1 MRIRMIEIEGFGPF
15 RDAQT
20 VDLDRFAGDGIFL
33 ISGRTGAGKSS
44 ILDAICFALY
54 GSTPRYSEG
63 EKRLRSDYSEVGE
76 PSHVVLEFEVG
87 DGAWRIERSPEYERP
102 AKRGGGTT
110 TERASVHLFEHTDD
124 GWRGIASKERQ
135 VAEHIREIVGMNSD
149 QFQQVILLAQGRFA
163 RFLLAKNDER
173 RTLLRS
179 LFGTRRFENYEQALD
194 ERRRDAEAGVGAQTA
209 DLRALL
215 DQVAEQVERAL
226 AVEDEPDAGDA
237 AAEGGSRLDDLD
249 GSDPDGEQRGDGVD
263 GAGRGDAGDA
273 LVLDMESEA
282 ANGEA
287 PNSDGDRGGAADAD
301 GADADGAT
309 GTRAPDESS
318 EQDVLGPDDWSGRID
333 LLDRAAER
341 AAERRAVRDAHVER
355 TRDVSTHAE
364 QVDDERR
371 VTAERQQRREAARSR
386 LAQLDAERGDIEAAR
401 AELAAARR
409 ADGVRTAI
417 DAVAHADA
425 EEKTAEEAAR
435 AARSEWTNARV
446 EVHSREG
453 GSPDDAPEPDE
464 ADEATPGADADESVL
479 PTDEAEP
486 EVLDAFSDEL
496 RGRIGAWNPLRER
509 ESELAR
515 DAADIEAKREELKA
529 QDAQIAELEKRFL
542 SLPNHITAAR
552 ESRDAANKR
561 ADQAAAVDEHISALE
576 SQFAAARQADE
587 LAKTYA
593 AADEAVRGAKQ
604 RLDATGKAV
613 DELHRRRLAG
623 YSSELAQQLTDGE
636 PCTVCGSTE
645 HPAPAEMADDHVT
658 PEQIEQAEE
667 VRSAASAAHES
678 ANDERQRASAALA
691 DAQQR
696 SGGRSETEVNG
707 DLLAARERRDE
718 AQTAQR
724 ERDALDGQIA
734 ELERER
740 ESLGEERTTT
750 AARRAELAGEIDAA
764 QKRLADDSR
773 AVAAAR
779 GSFSSVAERIGAAQR
794 LASRA
799 RACAAAVR
807 DASRASGTARVARAA
822 LDRALGDAEFDTT
835 EAARNAMR
843 DAAVV
848 AGLDRRVRE
857 ADTERAAAE
866 RTLAELAAFELP
878 EAPVDRDETQR
889 ALASARDAFT
899 RALDA
904 RSAAAQLAD
913 ALADALER
921 ARTAHERI
929 AEKAETA
936 AVITRL
942 ADTVAGRPPNERR
955 MNLETFVLAAELE
968 EIVQAA
974 NLRLAAMS
982 NNQYTLRH
990 SDARAYRNAAAGLGI
1005 EVFDAHTGRARPP
1018 QSLSGGETFLASLA
1032 LALGLAEVVTSRAGG
1047 IRLDTLFIDEGFGSL
1062 DGETLEVAMRTL
1074 DDLRQGGR
1082 TVGLISHVE
1091 QMKEQIPAQL
1101 HVEQTPQGWSVVR
1114 QE

>member
-20 VDLDRFAGDGIFL
+20 IDLDRFAGDGIFL

-54 GSTPRYSEG
+54 GSTPRYSDG

-110 TERASVHLFEHTDD
+110 TERASVHLFEYADD

-135 VAEHIREIVGMNSD
+135 VAEQIREIVGMNSD

-179 LFGTRRFENYEQALD
+179 LFDTRRFEKYEQALD
-194 ERRRDAEAGVGAQTA
+194 ERRREAEAGVGAQTA

-215 DQVAEQVERAL
+215 DQVAEQVQRAL
-226 AVEDEPDAGDA
+226 TAEEQPDAGDA
-237 AAEGGSRLDDLD
+237 AVDDAVARGDESGGAD
-249 GSDPDGEQRGDGVD
+249 GDGEPRAD
-263 GAGRGDAGDA
+263 
-273 LVLDMESEA
+273 ES
-282 ANGEA
+282 
-287 PNSDGDRGGAADAD
+287 GGAAADIGPSPDRDAGGDSDAAAGAATD
-301 GADADGAT
+301 GAASDEQPSET
-309 GTRAPDESS
+309 PDE
-318 EQDVLGPDDWSGRID
+318 QGVPDPDDWSGRID
-333 LLDRAAER
+333 LLGRAAEQ
-341 AAERRAVRDAHVER
+341 AGANLTACEAHVDR
-355 TRDVSTHAE
+355 AGAVSTRAE
-364 QVDDERR
+364 QADDERR
-371 VTAERQQRREAARSR
+371 VTAERQQQREGARSR
-386 LAQLDAERGDIEAAR
+386 LAKLDADRDGIDAAR
-401 AELAAARR
+401 AELVGARR
-409 ADGVRTAI
+409 AEGVRTAI

-425 EEKTAEEAAR
+425 EEKTAADAAQAAR
-435 AARSEWTNARV
+435 AEWTSARG
-446 EVHSREG
+446 EAEAGEG
-453 GSPDDAPEPDE
+453 GDPASEPEPESAE
-464 ADEATPGADADESVL
+464 ADEATAEAGEAALPADD
-479 PTDEAEP
+479 AEP
-486 EVLDAFSDEL
+486 DALDAFSDEL

-515 DAADIEAKREELKA
+515 DAADIDARREDLKA
-529 QDAQIAELEKRFL
+529 QDAQTAELEKRLL
-542 SLPNHITAAR
+542 SLPKHIAAAR
-552 ESRDAANKR
+552 ESRESASKR

-576 SQFAAARQADE
+576 IQFAAAHQADE

-593 AADEAVRGAKQ
+593 AADETVRGAKQ
-604 RLDATGKAV
+604 RLDAAGEAL

-658 PEQIEQAEE
+658 PEQIEQSEDA
-667 VRSAASAAHES
+667 RSAASAAHET
-678 ANDERQRASAALA
+678 AIDERQRASAALA

-740 ESLGEERTTT
+740 ENLEDERTSSKALR
-750 AARRAELAGEIDAA
+750 AALSSEIDAA
-764 QKRLADDSR
+764 QNRLTDDSR

-807 DASRASGTARVARAA
+807 DASRASGTARVAREA

-835 EAARNAMR
+835 ASARHAMR

-848 AGLDRRVRE
+848 ADLDKRVRE

-889 ALASARDAFT
+889 ALTAARDAFS

-913 ALADALER
+913 ALANALER
-921 ARTAHERI
+921 ARAAHEGI

-1062 DGETLEVAMRTL
+1062 DGETLDVAMRTL

-1101 HVEQTPQGWSVVR
+1101 RVEQTPQGWSVVR

>member
-20 VDLDRFAGDGIFL
+20 IDLDRFAGDGIFL

-54 GSTPRYSEG
+54 GSTPRYSDG

-110 TERASVHLFEHTDD
+110 TERASVHLFEYADD

-135 VAEHIREIVGMNSD
+135 VAEQIREIVGMNSD

-179 LFGTRRFENYEQALD
+179 LFDTRRFEKYEQALD
-194 ERRRDAEAGVGAQTA
+194 ERRREAEAGVGAQTA

-215 DQVAEQVERAL
+215 DQVAEQVQRAL
-226 AVEDEPDAGDA
+226 TAEEQPDAGDA
-237 AAEGGSRLDDLD
+237 AVDDAVARGDESGGAD
-249 GSDPDGEQRGDGVD
+249 GDGEPRAD
-263 GAGRGDAGDA
+263 
-273 LVLDMESEA
+273 ES
-282 ANGEA
+282 
-287 PNSDGDRGGAADAD
+287 GGAAADIGPSPDRDAGGD
-301 GADADGAT
+301 SDAAAGAAAAGAASDEQ
-309 GTRAPDESS
+309 GVPD
-318 EQDVLGPDDWSGRID
+318 PDDWSGRID
-333 LLDRAAER
+333 LLGRAAEQ
-341 AAERRAVRDAHVER
+341 AAANLTACQAHVDR
-355 TRDVSTHAE
+355 AGAVSTRAE
-364 QVDDERR
+364 QADDERR
-371 VTAERQQRREAARSR
+371 VTAERQQQREGARSR
-386 LAQLDAERGDIEAAR
+386 LAKLDADRDGIDAAR
-401 AELAAARR
+401 AELVGARR
-409 ADGVRTAI
+409 AEGVRTAI

-425 EEKTAEEAAR
+425 EEKTAADAAQAAR
-435 AARSEWTNARV
+435 AEWTSARG
-446 EVHSREG
+446 EAEAGEG
-453 GSPDDAPEPDE
+453 GDPAAESEPESAE
-464 ADEATPGADADESVL
+464 ADEATAEAGEPALPADD
-479 PTDEAEP
+479 AEP
-486 EVLDAFSDEL
+486 DALDAFSDEL

-515 DAADIEAKREELKA
+515 DAADIEARREDLKA
-529 QDAQIAELEKRFL
+529 QDAQTAELEKRLL
-542 SLPNHITAAR
+542 SLPKHIAAAR
-552 ESRDAANKR
+552 ESRDAASKR

-576 SQFAAARQADE
+576 IQFAAAHQADE

-593 AADEAVRGAKQ
+593 AADETVRGAKQ
-604 RLDATGKAV
+604 RLDAAGEAL

-658 PEQIEQAEE
+658 PEQIEQSEDA
-667 VRSAASAAHES
+667 RSAASAAHET
-678 ANDERQRASAALA
+678 AIDERQRASAALA

-740 ESLGEERTTT
+740 ENLEDERTSSK
-750 AARRAELAGEIDAA
+750 ARRAALSSEIDAA
-764 QKRLADDSR
+764 QKRLTDDSR

-807 DASRASGTARVARAA
+807 DASRASGTARVAREA

-835 EAARNAMR
+835 ASARHAMR

-848 AGLDRRVRE
+848 ADLDKRVRE

-866 RTLAELAAFELP
+866 RTLAELAAFELS

-889 ALASARDAFT
+889 ALTAARDAFS

-913 ALADALER
+913 ALANALER
-921 ARTAHERI
+921 ARAAHEGI

-1062 DGETLEVAMRTL
+1062 DGETLDVAMRTL

-1101 HVEQTPQGWSVVR
+1101 RVEQTPQGWSVVR

>member
-1 MRIRMIEIEGFGPF
+1 MIEIEGFGPF

-20 VDLDRFAGDGIFL
+20 IDLDRFAGDGIFL

-54 GSTPRYSEG
+54 GSTPRYSDG

-110 TERASVHLFEHTDD
+110 TERASVHLFEYADD

-135 VAEHIREIVGMNSD
+135 VAEQIREIVGMNSD

-179 LFGTRRFENYEQALD
+179 LFDTRRFEKYEQALD
-194 ERRRDAEAGVGAQTA
+194 ERRREAEAGVGAQTA

-215 DQVAEQVERAL
+215 DQVAEQVQRAL
-226 AVEDEPDAGDA
+226 TAEEQPDAGDA
-237 AAEGGSRLDDLD
+237 AVDDAVARGDESGGAD
-249 GSDPDGEQRGDGVD
+249 GDGEPRAD
-263 GAGRGDAGDA
+263 
-273 LVLDMESEA
+273 ES
-282 ANGEA
+282 
-287 PNSDGDRGGAADAD
+287 GGAAADIGPSPDRDAGGDSDAAAGAATD
-301 GADADGAT
+301 GAASDEQPSET
-309 GTRAPDESS
+309 PDE
-318 EQDVLGPDDWSGRID
+318 QGVPDPDDWSGRID
-333 LLDRAAER
+333 LLGRAAEQ
-341 AAERRAVRDAHVER
+341 AGANLTACEAHVDR
-355 TRDVSTHAE
+355 AGAVSTRAE
-364 QVDDERR
+364 QADDERR
-371 VTAERQQRREAARSR
+371 VTAERQQQREGARSR
-386 LAQLDAERGDIEAAR
+386 LAKLDADRDGIDAAR
-401 AELAAARR
+401 AELVGARR
-409 ADGVRTAI
+409 AEGVRTAI

-425 EEKTAEEAAR
+425 EEKTAADAAQAAR
-435 AARSEWTNARV
+435 AEWTSARG
-446 EVHSREG
+446 EAEAGEG
-453 GSPDDAPEPDE
+453 GDPASEPEPESAE
-464 ADEATPGADADESVL
+464 ADEATAEAGEAALPADD
-479 PTDEAEP
+479 AEP
-486 EVLDAFSDEL
+486 DALDAFSDEL

-515 DAADIEAKREELKA
+515 DAADIDARREDLKA
-529 QDAQIAELEKRFL
+529 QDAQTAELEKRLL
-542 SLPNHITAAR
+542 SLPKHIAAAR
-552 ESRDAANKR
+552 ESRESASKR

-576 SQFAAARQADE
+576 IQFAAAHQADE

-593 AADEAVRGAKQ
+593 AADETVRGAKQ
-604 RLDATGKAV
+604 RLDAAGEAL

-658 PEQIEQAEE
+658 PEQIEQSEDA
-667 VRSAASAAHES
+667 RSAASAAHET
-678 ANDERQRASAALA
+678 AIDERQRASAALA

-740 ESLGEERTTT
+740 ENLEDERTSSKALR
-750 AARRAELAGEIDAA
+750 AALSSEIDAA
-764 QKRLADDSR
+764 QNRLTDDSR

-807 DASRASGTARVARAA
+807 DASRASGTARVAREA

-835 EAARNAMR
+835 ASARHAMR

-848 AGLDRRVRE
+848 ADLDKRVRE

-889 ALASARDAFT
+889 ALTAARDAFS

-913 ALADALER
+913 ALANALER
-921 ARTAHERI
+921 ARAAHEGI

-1062 DGETLEVAMRTL
+1062 DGETLDVAMRTL

-1101 HVEQTPQGWSVVR
+1101 RVEQTPQGWSVVR